1 MGLQPQFQNQQHHRQ
16 HQQQHQHQHQ
26 HQQGAPTDAG
36 GPLGQAPARILPVNA
51 GVGDG
56 SAAAADFTFYP
67 RAAGWSS
74 MRPAG
79 GEVLSDMGAF
89 LDNALSS
96 REASAAAGL
105 DPAVAAAGRWLRA
118 AAPGWLYTAVWRG
131 AVRAMLGRSQQQRC
145 RLVTVS
151 GLIREHQLQAVDLL
165 KVDVERAELEVLRG
179 VEGEAGCERLWGS
192 GVHGARRLRRRLF
205 RHALCWRVCAFRH
218 TCTTV
223 AQLSNAAPCLLFRH
237 APEPHLLCSLPLA
250 AGAAGGT

>member
-1 MGLQPQFQNQQHHRQ
+1 MVLQPQFQNQQHHRQ
-16 HQQQHQHQHQ
+16 HQHQHQHQ
-26 HQQGAPTDAG
+26 HGQEASTDAG
-36 GPLGQAPARILPVNA
+36 SHFQEAPARILPVNA

-105 DPAVAAAGRWLRA
+105 DPAIAAAGRWLRA
-118 AAPGWLYTAVWRG
+118 AAPGWLYAAVWRT
-131 AVRAMLGRSQQQRC
+131 AVRAMLGGAQQQRC

-179 VEGEAGCERLWGS
+179 VEGEAGRDREWGLGMPGGHAGCATIS
-192 GVHGARRLRRRLF
+192 FALPCAVLACLRP
-205 RHALCWRVCAFRH
+205 
-218 TCTTV
+218 
-223 AQLSNAAPCLLFRH
+223 AQSSTIAQMANAASC
-237 APEPHLLCSLPLA
+237 
-250 AGAAGGT
+250 